1 MRTDPPPISL
11 YDVFSELPGPRHQRG
26 KLYSLTSVL
35 MMVATAMLCGAR
47 SLAAIAEW
55 GLNYNHL
62 APCLG
67 LGRKTK
73 DGKRYRTPC
82 TSELHTVLAA
92 LSAEVFEAALTR
104 WILAQGVTDLN
115 QRLVAIDGKTLR
127 GSQGHQLPGVHLLA
141 AYCQDVE
148 AVIAQL
154 AAAPTGYDQL
164 YAAAPCS
171 QLNGCHPGP

>member
-1 MRTDPPPISL
+1 MSGRP
-11 YDVFSELPGPRHQRG
+11 
-26 KLYSLTSVL
+26 K
-35 MMVATAMLCGAR
+35 R
-47 SLAAIAEW
+47 SAHIYTAEW

-67 LGRKTK
+67 LGRKTR
-73 DGKRYRTPC
+73 DGKRYRTSC

-104 WILAQGVTDLN
+104 WILAQGVTDLD

-141 AYCQDVE
+141 ASCRDVA
-148 AVIAQL
+148 AVIAPPAVPSQTNEPKTALQL
-154 AAAPTGYDQL
+154 WRHAAKPEEALNLVMSDAPT
-164 YAAAPCS
+164 
-171 QLNGCHPGP
+171 